1 VVSDLAG
8 PARMFFDRA
17 WVALSSGHVF
27 GHGGAGFVRLNFATS
42 PAILR
47 QAIQRMR
54 DAARAQH

>member
-1 VVSDLAG
+1 
-8 PARMFFDRA
+8 MFFDRA